1 VNTQPEVVLVHL
13 GVAKAKHLWAN
24 INYLKQNWPKIH
36 ITLIGDQGYMKDKCQ
51 KMDIGFMHFDPTDK
65 EKEVVFSTTHNSNF
79 RQGFWNYSLL
89 RLFAVLKYVEENSNK
104 VVIHIE
110 SDVILMRNF
119 PFEVLADLIRPAWLR
134 FNESHD
140 VASIFLVPNQKSAK
154 WLREEFYDLLLNDK
168 NLTDMTMLSFL
179 SHKYPGE
186 IEMLPIAQKKSDHI
200 LRDHDIATEE
210 LEAVTQHAAKYGGV
224 FDSAPIGMWLLGQD
238 PRNHKGRLKRY
249 IKLDNS
255 FVQPN
260 QIHIETANE
269 KSLLFYDDGVPI
281 FDLHIHSKELKYF
294 DNWNS
299 LNRAVK
305 SSQGMKNSESFLFIV
320 FIKILIDYFTR
331 HGFRKALITGA
342 RSLINRS

>member
-1 VNTQPEVVLVHL
+1 VSKQTEVVLVHL
-13 GVAKAKHLWAN
+13 GAAKAKHLWAN
-24 INYLKQNWPKIH
+24 INYLKQNWPRLQL
-36 ITLIGDQGYMKDKCQ
+36 TLIGDQGYMKDKCK
-51 KMDIGFMHFDPTDK
+51 KMDIGYMHFEANAR
-65 EKEVVFSTTHNSNF
+65 EKDVVFSTNHNSNF

-89 RLFAVLKYVEENSNK
+89 RLFAVLRYVGENTNK

-119 PFEVLADLIRPAWLR
+119 PFEVLADLTKPAWLR

-168 NLTDMTMLSFL
+168 NLTDMTMLSQL
-179 SHKYPGE
+179 SHKYPDE
-186 IEMLPIAQKKSDHI
+186 IEMLPIAQNKSDHL
-200 LRDHDIATEE
+200 LREHGIVVEE
-210 LEAVTQHAAKYGGV
+210 LEAVTEYAAKYGGV

-249 IKLDNS
+249 ISLNNS

-260 QIHIETANE
+260 QIRMETPNE
-269 KSLLFYDDGVPI
+269 KGLLLYDDGVPI

-294 DNWNS
+294 SNSNS
-299 LNRAVK
+299 LNRAVT
-305 SSQGMKNSESFLFIV
+305 SSQNMKNAESFQFIV
-320 FIKILIDYFTR
+320 FIKILIDYFVR
-331 HGFRKALITGA
+331 HGFRKALITGVG
-342 RSLINRS
+342 SLINRR